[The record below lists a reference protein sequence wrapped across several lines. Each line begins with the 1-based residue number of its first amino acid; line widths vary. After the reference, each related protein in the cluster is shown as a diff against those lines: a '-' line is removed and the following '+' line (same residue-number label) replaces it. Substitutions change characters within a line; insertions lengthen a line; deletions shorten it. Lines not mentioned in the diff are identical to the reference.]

1 MTGTLGLFS
10 LVDLFQLLSGASRT
24 GRLSVDHPG
33 GAARIYFDKGDV
45 VHAQFGDVEGE
56 EAVYALFADE
66 RGTFEFRAGLAATR
80 TTIDLKT
87 QNLVLEA
94 VRRLDEGRRDDGAG
108 SRVQPDRIPERV
120 EDQAVADLSLGTD
133 EQAFL
138 ALLDGRRSLGR
149 IAELAD
155 LEFEEAARIASRLV
169 AVGAVV
175 MRKRRARTARL
186 VVRAAAESLP
196 PDVVAVDA
204 SIVEAWGRA
213 IGAPPREVLC
223 KRDDGRVDR
232 LRVAPR
238 PGAGP
243 YLLFGR
249 DVLLRTGL
257 VADQA
262 LLVRPYE
269 EDAK

>member
-24 GRLSVDHPG
+24 GRLAVDHPRG
-33 GAARIYFDKGDV
+33 PARIYFDKGDV
-45 VHAQFGDVEGE
+45 VHAEFDEAEGE
-56 EAVYALFADE
+56 DAIYALFADE
-66 RGTFEFRAGLAATR
+66 RGSFHFRAGLAAPR
-80 TTIDLKT
+80 ISVQLGT

-94 VRRLDEGRRDDGAG
+94 VRRLDEGRRDEQDGLLAE
-108 SRVQPDRIPERV
+108 PDLVPETV
-120 EDQAVADLSLGTD
+120 DDAVAGLTLGAN

-138 ALLDGRRSLGR
+138 AQVDGRRSLAR
-149 IAELAD
+149 VAELAG
-155 LEFEEAARIASRLV
+155 LEFEDASRVASRLM
-169 AVGAVV
+169 AVGALV

-186 VVRAAAESLP
+186 VVRASPEPLP
-196 PDVVAVDA
+196 ANVVALDP
-204 SIVEAWGRA
+204 SILEAWARA
-213 IGAPPREVLC
+213 TGEPPREVIC
-223 KRDDGRVDR
+223 KRESGRVDR
-232 LRVAPR
+232 LRVVPR
-238 PGAGP
+238 GGAGP

-269 EDAK
+269 ENDE